1 MQKIIG
7 AGVILQTPHNTY
19 LFQER
24 DHNTVVHPGKIA
36 PFGGGIENEENAQMC
51 AKREIFEELHL
62 HINIEQLISIQL
74 FEIPNQQGEYIHMFL
89 LKDVNKD
96 ALILAEGKAIVE
108 LSKEE
113 ALAHEN
119 VTGFTKLVLGY
130 L

>member
-7 AGVILQTPHNTY
+7 IGVILQTPHNTY

-24 DHNTVVHPGKIA
+24 DHNTVMHPGKIA
-36 PFGGGIENEENAQMC
+36 PFGGGVEDNESAHIC
-51 AKREIFEELHL
+51 TKREMFEELHL
-62 HINIEQLISIQL
+62 HINTEQLISIQL
-74 FEIPNQQGEYIHMFL
+74 FEIPDQQGEYIHMFL
-89 LKDVNKD
+89 LKDVHKNE
-96 ALILAEGKAIVE
+96 LTLAEGKAIVE

-119 VTGFTKLVLGY
+119 VTGFTKLVLEY

>member
-113 ALAHEN
+113 ALVHEN